1 MAATKKRRR
10 SSEHPSIY
18 TGRGAVLA
26 TAEGERYPPGSRWDA
41 EVQERAR
48 RIAIELLRKNGSPAA
63 S

>member
-1 MAATKKRRR
+1 MATRGKKQR
-10 SSEHPSIY
+10 SEYRSFY

-26 TAEGERYPPGSRWDA
+26 TAEGQRYPPGSRWDA

-48 RIAIELLRKNGSPAA
+48 RMARELLRKNGSPAT